1 MKRVLAIIL
10 GGGAGTRLYPL
21 TKFRAK
27 PAVSLAGKYR
37 LIDIPVSNCIN
48 SDIHKQYVLTQ
59 FNSASLNRH
68 ISRAYTFSQFSEG
81 FVEVLAAQQT
91 PDSPSWF
98 QGTADAVRK
107 YLWIFESWDVDEFL
121 ILSGDHLYRMDYS
134 LFIERHRSTNADITL
149 SVVPIEEKLASS
161 FGLMKIDG
169 GGRIVDFSEKPKGDA
184 LQQMQVDT
192 TTLGLTAEQAQ
203 IKPYIASMGIYVFK
217 KQVLIDL
224 LRQNPEQTD
233 FGKEIIPA
241 ASKDY
246 NVQAYLF
253 DGYWEDIG
261 TMESFYE
268 ANLALTQQP
277 QPAFSFYHEDA
288 PIYTRSRYLPP
299 SKLQDCQVTQSMI
312 GEGCILRNCRVHHSV
327 IGLRQ
332 RIHADCVI
340 EDALLMGAD
349 FYEPL
354 SESSLHLT
362 RGKIPMGIGEGSTI
376 RRAII
381 DKNARIGRN
390 VQIVNKEGVEEAERE
405 DLGFY
410 IRSGIV
416 VVLKNAVIPD
426 GMVI

>member
-48 SDIHKQYVLTQ
+48 SEITKIYVLTQ

-68 ISRAYTFSQFSEG
+68 IGRTYNFSQFTDG

-107 YLWIFESWDVDEFL
+107 YMWMLEAFDVDEYL

-134 LFIERHRSTNADITL
+134 LFVERHRSTNADVTL
-149 SVVPIEEKLASS
+149 SVIPIGYKVASD

-169 GGRIVDFSEKPKGDA
+169 GGRVVDFYEKPKGDA
-184 LQQMQVDT
+184 LDQMRVDT
-192 TTLGLTAEQAQ
+192 SMLGLTPEQAQ
-203 IKPYIASMGIYVFK
+203 EKPFIASMGIYLFK

-224 LRQNPEQTD
+224 LRNNPDQTD
-233 FGKEIIPA
+233 FGKEIIPSSA
-241 ASKDY
+241 RDY
-246 NVQAYLF
+246 NIQAYLF

-261 TMESFYE
+261 TIEAFYD
-268 ANLALTQQP
+268 ANLALTKQP
-277 QPAFSFYHEDA
+277 QPDFSFYQEDA

-299 SKLQDCQVTQSMI
+299 SKMMDAHITESVI
-312 GEGCILRNCRVHHSV
+312 AEGCILKNCRVHHSV

-332 RIHADCVI
+332 RIHADCLI
-340 EDALLMGAD
+340 EHAMLMGSD
-349 FYEPL
+349 YYEPL
-354 SESSLHLT
+354 SESSQHLT
-362 RGKIPMGIGEGSTI
+362 RGKIPIGIGEGTVV

-390 VQIVNKEGVEEAERE
+390 VQIVNKENVQEAERE

>member
-1 MKRVLAIIL
+1 MKRVLSIIL

-48 SDIHKQYVLTQ
+48 SEILKIYVLTQ

-68 ISRAYTFSQFSEG
+68 ITRAYNFSQFSDG

-107 YLWIFESWDVDEFL
+107 YLWLFESWDVDEYI

-134 LFIERHRSTNADITL
+134 HFIQRHRETKADITL
-149 SVVPIEEKLASS
+149 SVVPIGYKEASS
-161 FGLMKIDG
+161 FGLMKIDNA
-169 GGRIVDFSEKPKGDA
+169 GRVVDFYEKPKGDA
-184 LQQMQVDT
+184 LESMKVDT
-192 TTLGLTAEQAQ
+192 TTLGLTAEQAKE
-203 IKPYIASMGIYVFK
+203 KPFIASMGIYVFK
-217 KQVLIDL
+217 KEALVDL
-224 LRQNPEQTD
+224 LRRAPDQTD
-233 FGKEIIPA
+233 FGKEIIPSSA
-241 ASKDY
+241 RDY

-261 TMESFYE
+261 TIEAFFN
-268 ANLALTQQP
+268 ANLALTEQP
-277 QPAFSFYHEDA
+277 HPPFSFYEETA

-299 SKLQDCQVTQSMI
+299 SKFQDCDITDTIIS
-312 GEGCILRNCRVHHSV
+312 EGCILKNCRVTKSV

-332 RIHADCVI
+332 RINANCII
-340 EDALLMGAD
+340 EDSMLMGAD
-349 FYEPL
+349 FYET
-354 SESSLHLT
+354 SSDSSQHLT
-362 RGKIPMGIGEGSTI
+362 RGKIPVGIGESTVI
-376 RRAII
+376 KRAIV

-390 VQIVNKEGVEEAERE
+390 VQIVNKEDVQEAERE

-426 GMVI
+426 GMII